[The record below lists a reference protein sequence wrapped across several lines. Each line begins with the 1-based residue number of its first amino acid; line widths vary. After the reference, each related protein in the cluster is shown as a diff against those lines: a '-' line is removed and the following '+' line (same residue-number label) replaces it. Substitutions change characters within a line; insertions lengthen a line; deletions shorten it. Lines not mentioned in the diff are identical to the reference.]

1 MVVVWGKVVYVP
13 ANVVGVEVL
22 QFGEI
27 TFGTSKINVI
37 MLPF

>member
-1 MVVVWGKVVYVP
+1 MVVWGKVACVP
-13 ANVVGVEVL
+13 ADIVGMEVL
-22 QFGEI
+22 QFEEI